1 MLERCNVYYSNNP
14 TSFPTAGSS
23 PQLAVNGRCSLIYVS
38 CSFVVGNSSSQ
49 LAVDNR
55 CYYLCGSSDENDV
68 LFKFS
73 PFASTVANSMIQF
86 NFPIGG
92 NGILFPDGIYIGKDD
107 KAPDTASTAK
117 DHTYSFSLFY
127 IGGANA

>member
-38 CSFVVGNSSSQ
+38 CSYVTTSSGTG
-49 LAVDNR
+49 AVNNR

-73 PFASTVANSMIQF
+73 PFSTTVDNSMVQF

-92 NGILFPDGIYIGKDD
+92 NGILFSNGIYIGKDD
-107 KAPDTASTAK
+107 KAPDTASTAT
-117 DHTYSFSLFY
+117 DNTYSLSLFY